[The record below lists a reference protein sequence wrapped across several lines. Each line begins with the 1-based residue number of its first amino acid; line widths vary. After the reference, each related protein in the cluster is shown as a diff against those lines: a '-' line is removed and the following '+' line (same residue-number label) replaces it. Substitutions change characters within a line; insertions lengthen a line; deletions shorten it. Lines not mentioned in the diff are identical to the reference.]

1 VGIFFTK
8 VEEQPTHFNR
18 NSFLIALGLLILF
31 LAVALC
37 VDIFN
42 WADDSSAYTGLVG
55 TVLGAVL
62 GFIGGEASGTASGK

>member
-1 VGIFFTK
+1 MGVFFTT
-8 VEEQPTHFNR
+8 EEAPKSRINTR
-18 NSFLIALGLLILF
+18 SFLIALGLLILF
-31 LAVALC
+31 LVVALL

-62 GFIGGEASGTASGK
+62 GFIGGEASGASSK

>member
-1 VGIFFTK
+1 MGIFFTK
-8 VEEQPTHFNR
+8 EEQPPTRINT
-18 NSFLIALGLLILF
+18 SSLLIALGLLILF

-42 WADDSSAYTGLVG
+42 WADDSTAYTGLVG

-62 GFIGGEASGTASGK
+62 GFIGGEASGTASSK